1 MIFKIGIFLIAL
13 ESALHLS
20 LQEKHSSPIRES
32 WACPYGHGMRVVRDD
47 EARELTKQN
56 EKNELFLNSSELLIH
71 AKNLPQR
78 LQRLALLPWFEC
90 WLQQLRTEK
99 KSEHT
104 IRAYIV
110 AAKTFTTTSL
120 PNEEVGTWDIV
131 KEISVS
137 DLFTRCEPNNGR
149 IDSWLNT
156 IGDLRPATINARIA
170 AVTHLLKWLSYSIPE
185 WIQRPTRSRSL
196 PRTLGKTDLQK
207 VRLAATRSEDPIA
220 FPIITM
226 MLDTGLRCSE
236 ICNLDLDDVDLDDL
250 SALVI
255 GGKGEK
261 DRTVLFTNATLNA
274 LEAWRPIRNTRLKS
288 CVRKEDERS
297 LFFSSRSRRLN
308 PRSVQKLLDR
318 IADASDIP
326 RTRLSPHVLRH
337 SFATGLLERGADLVT
352 IQRLLGHANISTT
365 RVYLEIGDQTLREIY
380 HRAQSLPIIDE
391 ADKDFSI
398 ENKIENSPIVK

>member
-1 MIFKIGIFLIAL
+1 
-13 ESALHLS
+13 
-20 LQEKHSSPIRES
+20 
-32 WACPYGHGMRVVRDD
+32 MRVVRDD
-47 EARELTKQN
+47 EARELTEQN
-56 EKNELFLNSSELLIH
+56 EEKTISKVVVNSNEELNLNSAELLIH
-71 AKNLPQR
+71 TKNLPQR

-90 WLQQLRTEK
+90 WSQQLKTEK

-104 IRAYIV
+104 IRSYVV
-110 AAKTFTTTSL
+110 AAKTFTTTPL
-120 PNEEVGTWDIV
+120 PNEEIMSWNEI
-131 KEISVS
+131 KEIQVS
-137 DLFTRCEPNNGR
+137 ELFNRSNPNNGR

-170 AVTHLLKWLSYSIPE
+170 AITHLLKWMGYTIPE
-185 WIQRPTRSRSL
+185 WIQRPARSRSL
-196 PRTLGKTDLQK
+196 PRTLGKNDLQK
-207 VRLAATRSEDPIA
+207 VRLAAIRSEDPIA
-220 FPIITM
+220 FPVITM

-236 ICNLDLDDVDLDDL
+236 ICNLDLDDVDLEDL

-261 DRTVLFTNATLNA
+261 DRTVLFTNATLDA
-274 LEAWRPIRNTRLKS
+274 LDAWRPIRNARLKN
-288 CVRKEDERS
+288 CTREKDQRS

-380 HRAQSLPIIDE
+380 HRAQS
-391 ADKDFSI
+391 SI
-398 ENKIENSPIVK
+398 SIAELESENSETTEEITESAPTIK

>member
-1 MIFKIGIFLIAL
+1 
-13 ESALHLS
+13 
-20 LQEKHSSPIRES
+20 
-32 WACPYGHGMRVVRDD
+32 MRVVRDD
-47 EARELTKQN
+47 EARELTEQN
-56 EKNELFLNSSELLIH
+56 EEKTTSKVVVDSKDKLDLNSTELLIH
-71 AKNLPQR
+71 TKNLPQR

-90 WLQQLRTEK
+90 WSQQLKTEK

-104 IRAYIV
+104 IRSYAV
-110 AAKTFTTTSL
+110 AAKTFTITPL
-120 PNEEVGTWDIV
+120 PNEKISSWNEI
-131 KEISVS
+131 KEIQVS
-137 DLFTRCEPNNGR
+137 ELFRRINPDNGR

-170 AVTHLLKWLSYSIPE
+170 AITHLLKWMGYAIPE
-185 WIQRPTRSRSL
+185 WIQRPARSRTL
-196 PRTLGKTDLQK
+196 PRTLGKNDLQK
-207 VRLAATRSEDPIA
+207 VRLAAIRSEDPIA

-236 ICNLDLDDVDLDDL
+236 ICNLDLDDVDLEDL

-261 DRTVLFTNATLNA
+261 DRTVLFTNATSDA
-274 LEAWRPIRNTRLKS
+274 LDAWRPIRNARLKN
-288 CVRKEDERS
+288 CTREKDLRS

-380 HRAQSLPIIDE
+380 HRAQSSP
-391 ADKDFSI
+391 SI
-398 ENKIENSPIVK
+398 TELESEYSANNEEITESAISIK

>member
-1 MIFKIGIFLIAL
+1 
-13 ESALHLS
+13 
-20 LQEKHSSPIRES
+20 
-32 WACPYGHGMRVVRDD
+32 MRVVRDD
-47 EARELTKQN
+47 EARELTEQN
-56 EKNELFLNSSELLIH
+56 EEKTISKVVVNSNEELNLNSAELLIH
-71 AKNLPQR
+71 TKNLPQR

-90 WLQQLRTEK
+90 WSQQLKTEK

-104 IRAYIV
+104 IRSYVV
-110 AAKTFTTTSL
+110 AAKTFTTTPL
-120 PNEEVGTWDIV
+120 PNEEIMSWNEI
-131 KEISVS
+131 KEIQVS
-137 DLFTRCEPNNGR
+137 ELFNRSNPNNGR

-170 AVTHLLKWLSYSIPE
+170 AITHLLKWMGYTIPE
-185 WIQRPTRSRSL
+185 WIQRPARSRSL
-196 PRTLGKTDLQK
+196 PRTLGKNDLQK
-207 VRLAATRSEDPIA
+207 VRLAAMRSEDPIA
-220 FPIITM
+220 FPVITM

-236 ICNLDLDDVDLDDL
+236 ICNLDLDDVDLEDL

-261 DRTVLFTNATLNA
+261 DRTVLFTNATLDA
-274 LEAWRPIRNTRLKS
+274 LDAWRPIRNARLKN
-288 CVRKEDERS
+288 CTREKDQRS

-380 HRAQSLPIIDE
+380 HRAQS
-391 ADKDFSI
+391 SI
-398 ENKIENSPIVK
+398 SITELESENSETTEEITESAPTIK

>member
-1 MIFKIGIFLIAL
+1 M
-13 ESALHLS
+13 H
-20 LQEKHSSPIRES
+20 
-32 WACPYGHGMRVVRDD
+32 VVRDD

-56 EKNELFLNSSELLIH
+56 EEVENLESGKNLSIDSDLNSSELLIYT
-71 AKNLPQR
+71 KNLPQR
-78 LQRLALLPWFEC
+78 LQRLALLPWFDC

-110 AAKTFTTTSL
+110 AAKTFTITSL
-120 PNEEVGTWDIV
+120 PNEEIKKWEDIKQV
-131 KEISVS
+131 RVTDIFS
-137 DLFTRCEPNNGR
+137 RCEPNNGR
-149 IDSWLNT
+149 IDAWLNG

-170 AVTHLLKWLSYSIPE
+170 AVTHLLKWLGYTIPE
-185 WIQRPTRSRSL
+185 WIQRPSRSRSL
-196 PRTLGKTDLQK
+196 PRTLGKGDLQK

-261 DRTVLFTNATLNA
+261 DRTVLFTNATYDA
-274 LEAWRPIRNTRLKS
+274 IEAWKPIRNARLRA
-288 CVRKEDERS
+288 CTRKEDERS

-380 HRAQSLPIIDE
+380 HRAQASPTINKEDE
-391 ADKDFSI
+391 DIQTTESVI
-398 ENKIENSPIVK
+398 EESPKVR

>member
-1 MIFKIGIFLIAL
+1 
-13 ESALHLS
+13 
-20 LQEKHSSPIRES
+20 
-32 WACPYGHGMRVVRDD
+32 MRVVRDD
-47 EARELTKQN
+47 EARELTEQN
-56 EKNELFLNSSELLIH
+56 EEKTISKVVVNSNEKLNLNSAELLIH
-71 AKNLPQR
+71 TKNLPQR

-90 WLQQLRTEK
+90 WSQQLKTEK

-104 IRAYIV
+104 IRSYVV
-110 AAKTFTTTSL
+110 AAKTFTTTPL
-120 PNEEVGTWDIV
+120 PNEEIMSWNEI
-131 KEISVS
+131 KEIQVS
-137 DLFTRCEPNNGR
+137 ELFNRSNPNNGR

-170 AVTHLLKWLSYSIPE
+170 AITHLLKWMGYTIPE
-185 WIQRPTRSRSL
+185 WIQRPARSRSL
-196 PRTLGKTDLQK
+196 PRTLGKNDLKK
-207 VRLAATRSEDPIA
+207 VRLAAIRSEDPIA
-220 FPIITM
+220 FPVITM

-236 ICNLDLDDVDLDDL
+236 ICNLDLDDVDLEDL

-261 DRTVLFTNATLNA
+261 DRTVLFTNATLDA
-274 LEAWRPIRNTRLKS
+274 LDAWRPIRNARLKN
-288 CVRKEDERS
+288 CTREKDQRS

-380 HRAQSLPIIDE
+380 HRAQS
-391 ADKDFSI
+391 SI
-398 ENKIENSPIVK
+398 SIAELESENSETTEEITESAPTVK

>member
-1 MIFKIGIFLIAL
+1 
-13 ESALHLS
+13 
-20 LQEKHSSPIRES
+20 
-32 WACPYGHGMRVVRDD
+32 
-47 EARELTKQN
+47 LTKQN
-56 EKNELFLNSSELLIH
+56 EKIENSQGVKSLNDESYLNSTELLIH
-71 AKNLPQR
+71 TKNLPQR
-78 LQRLALLPWFEC
+78 LQRLALLPWFDC

-110 AAKTFTTTSL
+110 AAKTFTVTSL
-120 PNEEVGTWDIV
+120 PDEKNESWDII
-131 KEISVS
+131 KELRVS
-137 DLFTRCEPNNGR
+137 ELFTRINPNNGR

-156 IGDLRPATINARIA
+156 IGNLRPATINARIA
-170 AVTHLLKWLSYSIPE
+170 AITHILKWLGYTIPE
-185 WIQRPTRSRSL
+185 WIQRPARSRSL
-196 PRTLGKTDLQK
+196 PRTLGKSDLKK

-226 MLDTGLRCSE
+226 ILDTGLRCSE

-261 DRTVLFTNATLNA
+261 DRTVLFTNATSNA
-274 LEAWRPIRNTRLKS
+274 LEAWEPIRNARLKS
-288 CVRKEDERS
+288 CIRKDDQRS

-380 HRAQSLPIIDE
+380 HRAQSSPSIAELKSEENIASEQIQVNPQIID
-391 ADKDFSI
+391 
-398 ENKIENSPIVK
+398 

>member
-1 MIFKIGIFLIAL
+1 
-13 ESALHLS
+13 
-20 LQEKHSSPIRES
+20 
-32 WACPYGHGMRVVRDD
+32 MRVVRDD

-56 EKNELFLNSSELLIH
+56 EKIENSQGVKSLNDESYLNSTELLIH
-71 AKNLPQR
+71 TKNLPQR
-78 LQRLALLPWFEC
+78 LQRLALLPWFDC

-110 AAKTFTTTSL
+110 AAKTFTVTSL
-120 PNEEVGTWDIV
+120 PDEKNESWDII
-131 KEISVS
+131 KELRVS
-137 DLFTRCEPNNGR
+137 ELFTRINPNNGR

-156 IGDLRPATINARIA
+156 IGNLRPATINARIA
-170 AVTHLLKWLSYSIPE
+170 AITHLLKWLGYTIPE
-185 WIQRPTRSRSL
+185 WIQRPARSRSL
-196 PRTLGKTDLQK
+196 PRTLGKSDLKK

-226 MLDTGLRCSE
+226 ILDTGLRCSE

-261 DRTVLFTNATLNA
+261 DRTVLFTNATSNA
-274 LEAWRPIRNTRLKS
+274 LEAWEPIRNARLKS
-288 CVRKEDERS
+288 CIRKEDQRS

-380 HRAQSLPIIDE
+380 HRAQSSPSIAELESEENIASEQIQVNPQIID
-391 ADKDFSI
+391 
-398 ENKIENSPIVK
+398 

>member
-1 MIFKIGIFLIAL
+1 
-13 ESALHLS
+13 
-20 LQEKHSSPIRES
+20 
-32 WACPYGHGMRVVRDD
+32 MRVVRDG
-47 EARELTKQN
+47 EARELTEQN
-56 EKNELFLNSSELLIH
+56 EEKTISKVVANSNEELNLNSAELLIH
-71 AKNLPQR
+71 TKNLPQR

-90 WLQQLRTEK
+90 WSQQLKTEK

-104 IRAYIV
+104 IRSYVV
-110 AAKTFTTTSL
+110 AAKTFTTTPL
-120 PNEEVGTWDIV
+120 PNEEIMSWNEI
-131 KEISVS
+131 KEIQVS
-137 DLFTRCEPNNGR
+137 ELFNRSNPNNGR

-170 AVTHLLKWLSYSIPE
+170 AITHLLKWMGYTIPE
-185 WIQRPTRSRSL
+185 WIQRPARSRSL
-196 PRTLGKTDLQK
+196 PRTLGKNDLQK
-207 VRLAATRSEDPIA
+207 VRLAAIRSEDPIA
-220 FPIITM
+220 FPVITM

-236 ICNLDLDDVDLDDL
+236 ICNLDLDDVDLEDL

-261 DRTVLFTNATLNA
+261 DRTVLFTNATLDA
-274 LEAWRPIRNTRLKS
+274 LDAWRPIRNARLKN
-288 CVRKEDERS
+288 CTREKDQRS

-380 HRAQSLPIIDE
+380 HRAQS
-391 ADKDFSI
+391 SI
-398 ENKIENSPIVK
+398 SIAELESENSETTEEITESAPTVK

>member
-1 MIFKIGIFLIAL
+1 M
-13 ESALHLS
+13 H
-20 LQEKHSSPIRES
+20 
-32 WACPYGHGMRVVRDD
+32 VVRDE

-56 EKNELFLNSSELLIH
+56 EEEIISQIVKDSDNESNLKGAELLIH
-71 AKNLPQR
+71 TKKLPQR
-78 LQRLALLPWFEC
+78 LQRLAFLPWYEC
-90 WLQQLRTEK
+90 WIQQLKTEK

-104 IRAYIV
+104 IRSYIV
-110 AAKTFTTTSL
+110 AAKTFTTTPL
-120 PNEEVGTWDIV
+120 PNDEILSWNEV
-131 KEISVS
+131 KEIQVS
-137 DLFTRCEPNNGR
+137 ELFNRSDPNNGR
-149 IDSWLNT
+149 VDSWLNT

-170 AVTHLLKWLSYSIPE
+170 AITHLLKWMGYSIPE
-185 WIQRPTRSRSL
+185 WIQRPARSRSL
-196 PRTLGKTDLQK
+196 PRTLGKNDLQK
-207 VRLAATRSEDPIA
+207 VRLAAIRSEDPIA

-236 ICNLDLDDVDLDDL
+236 ICNLDLDDVDLEDL

-261 DRTVLFTNATLNA
+261 DRTVLFTNATLDA
-274 LEAWRPIRNTRLKS
+274 LDAWRPIRNARLKN
-288 CVRKEDERS
+288 CIREEDRRS

-380 HRAQSLPIIDE
+380 HRAQSSP
-391 ADKDFSI
+391 SI
-398 ENKIENSPIVK
+398 AEIESENAEISEEIAESFPSIK

>member
-1 MIFKIGIFLIAL
+1 
-13 ESALHLS
+13 
-20 LQEKHSSPIRES
+20 
-32 WACPYGHGMRVVRDD
+32 MRVVRDD
-47 EARELTKQN
+47 EARELTEQN
-56 EKNELFLNSSELLIH
+56 EEKTISKVVVDSKDKSDLNSAELLIH
-71 AKNLPQR
+71 TKNLPQR

-90 WLQQLRTEK
+90 WSQQLKTEK

-104 IRAYIV
+104 IRSYVV
-110 AAKTFTTTSL
+110 AAKTFTITHL
-120 PNEEVGTWDIV
+120 PNEKISSWNEI
-131 KEISVS
+131 KEIQVS
-137 DLFTRCEPNNGR
+137 ELFRRINPDNGR

-170 AVTHLLKWLSYSIPE
+170 AITHLLKWMGYAIPE
-185 WIQRPTRSRSL
+185 WIQRPARSRTL
-196 PRTLGKTDLQK
+196 PRTLGKNDLQK
-207 VRLAATRSEDPIA
+207 VRLAAIRSEDPIA

-236 ICNLDLDDVDLDDL
+236 ICNLDLDDVDLEDL

-261 DRTVLFTNATLNA
+261 DRTVLFTNATSDA
-274 LEAWRPIRNTRLKS
+274 LDAWRPIRNARLKN
-288 CVRKEDERS
+288 CTREKDLRS

-380 HRAQSLPIIDE
+380 HRAQSSP
-391 ADKDFSI
+391 SI
-398 ENKIENSPIVK
+398 AELESEYSANNEEITESALSIK

>member
-1 MIFKIGIFLIAL
+1 
-13 ESALHLS
+13 
-20 LQEKHSSPIRES
+20 
-32 WACPYGHGMRVVRDD
+32 MRVVRDE

-56 EKNELFLNSSELLIH
+56 EEKIISGIVEDSDNGSNLKGAELLIH
-71 AKNLPQR
+71 TKKLPQR
-78 LQRLALLPWFEC
+78 LQRLAFLPWYEC
-90 WLQQLRTEK
+90 WIQQLKTEK

-104 IRAYIV
+104 IRSYIV
-110 AAKTFTTTSL
+110 AAKTFTTTPL
-120 PNEEVGTWDIV
+120 PNDEILSWNEV
-131 KEISVS
+131 KEIQVS
-137 DLFTRCEPNNGR
+137 ELFNRSDPNNGR
-149 IDSWLNT
+149 VDSWLNT

-170 AVTHLLKWLSYSIPE
+170 AITHLLKWMGYSIPE
-185 WIQRPTRSRSL
+185 WIQRPARSRSL
-196 PRTLGKTDLQK
+196 PRTLGKNDLQK
-207 VRLAATRSEDPIA
+207 VRLAAIRSEDPIA

-236 ICNLDLDDVDLDDL
+236 ICNLDLDDVDLEDL

-261 DRTVLFTNATLNA
+261 DRTVLFTNATLDA
-274 LEAWRPIRNTRLKS
+274 LDAWRPIRNARLKNCS
-288 CVRKEDERS
+288 REEDRRS

-380 HRAQSLPIIDE
+380 HRAQSSP
-391 ADKDFSI
+391 SI
-398 ENKIENSPIVK
+398 AEIESENDQISEEIAESFPSIK

>member
-1 MIFKIGIFLIAL
+1 
-13 ESALHLS
+13 
-20 LQEKHSSPIRES
+20 
-32 WACPYGHGMRVVRDD
+32 MRVVRDD
-47 EARELTKQN
+47 EARELTEQN
-56 EKNELFLNSSELLIH
+56 EEKTISKVVANSNEELNLNGAELLIH
-71 AKNLPQR
+71 TKNLPQR

-90 WLQQLRTEK
+90 WSQQLKTEK

-104 IRAYIV
+104 IRSYVI
-110 AAKTFTTTSL
+110 AAKTFTTTPL
-120 PNEEVGTWDIV
+120 PNEEIMSWNEI
-131 KEISVS
+131 KEIQVS
-137 DLFTRCEPNNGR
+137 ELFNRSNPNNGR

-170 AVTHLLKWLSYSIPE
+170 AITHLLKWMGYTIPE
-185 WIQRPTRSRSL
+185 WIQRPARSRSL
-196 PRTLGKTDLQK
+196 PRTLGKNDLQK
-207 VRLAATRSEDPIA
+207 VRLAAIRSEDPIA
-220 FPIITM
+220 FPVITM

-236 ICNLDLDDVDLDDL
+236 ICNLDLDDVDLEDL

-261 DRTVLFTNATLNA
+261 DRTVLFTNATLDA
-274 LEAWRPIRNTRLKS
+274 LDAWRPIRNARLKN
-288 CVRKEDERS
+288 CTREKDQRS

-380 HRAQSLPIIDE
+380 HRAQS
-391 ADKDFSI
+391 SI
-398 ENKIENSPIVK
+398 SIAELESENSETTEEITESAPTIK

>member
-1 MIFKIGIFLIAL
+1 
-13 ESALHLS
+13 
-20 LQEKHSSPIRES
+20 
-32 WACPYGHGMRVVRDD
+32 MRVVRDD

-56 EKNELFLNSSELLIH
+56 EEKTMSEIVENSGQALNLNRTEILIH
-71 AKNLPQR
+71 TKNLPQR
-78 LQRLALLPWFEC
+78 LQRLAFLPWFEC
-90 WLQQLRTEK
+90 WIQQLRTEK

-104 IRAYIV
+104 IRSYIV
-110 AAKTFTTTSL
+110 AAKAFTTTIL
-120 PNEEVGTWDIV
+120 PNEKKTSW
-131 KEISVS
+131 KEIKNIQVTE
-137 DLFTRCEPNNGR
+137 LFNRSNPENGR
-149 IDSWLNT
+149 IDAWLNS
-156 IGDLRPATINARIA
+156 IGDLKPATINARIA
-170 AVTHLLKWLSYSIPE
+170 AVTHLLKWMGHTVPE

-196 PRTLGKTDLQK
+196 PRTLGKSDLQK
-207 VRLAATRSEDPIA
+207 VRLAAMRSEDPIA
-220 FPIITM
+220 YPIITM

-236 ICNLDLDDVDLDDL
+236 ICNLDLDDVDLEDL

-261 DRTVLFTNATLNA
+261 DRTVLFTNATLDA
-274 LEAWRPIRNTRLKS
+274 LDAWKPIRNVRLKN
-288 CVRKEDERS
+288 CLKEEDKRS

-380 HRAQSLPIIDE
+380 HRAQSSPSITELESEELEIKE
-391 ADKDFSI
+391 ERI
-398 ENKIENSPIVK
+398 ENISPSIK

>member
-1 MIFKIGIFLIAL
+1 
-13 ESALHLS
+13 
-20 LQEKHSSPIRES
+20 
-32 WACPYGHGMRVVRDD
+32 MRVVRDD
-47 EARELTKQN
+47 EARELTEQN
-56 EKNELFLNSSELLIH
+56 EEKTISKVVMNSNEKLNLNSAELLIH
-71 AKNLPQR
+71 TKNLPQR

-90 WLQQLRTEK
+90 WSQQLKTEK

-104 IRAYIV
+104 IRSYVV
-110 AAKTFTTTSL
+110 AAKTFTTTPL
-120 PNEEVGTWDIV
+120 PNEEIMSWNEI
-131 KEISVS
+131 KEIQVS
-137 DLFTRCEPNNGR
+137 ELFNRSNPNNGR

-170 AVTHLLKWLSYSIPE
+170 AITHLLKWMGYTIPE
-185 WIQRPTRSRSL
+185 WIQRPARSRSL
-196 PRTLGKTDLQK
+196 PRTLGKNDLKK
-207 VRLAATRSEDPIA
+207 VRLAAIRSEDPIA
-220 FPIITM
+220 FPVITM

-236 ICNLDLDDVDLDDL
+236 ICNLDLDDVDLEDL

-261 DRTVLFTNATLNA
+261 DRTVLFTNATLDA
-274 LEAWRPIRNTRLKS
+274 LDAWRPIRNARLKN
-288 CVRKEDERS
+288 CTREKDQRS

-380 HRAQSLPIIDE
+380 HRAQS
-391 ADKDFSI
+391 SI
-398 ENKIENSPIVK
+398 SIAELESENSETTEEITESAPTVK

>member
-1 MIFKIGIFLIAL
+1 
-13 ESALHLS
+13 
-20 LQEKHSSPIRES
+20 
-32 WACPYGHGMRVVRDD
+32 MRVVRDD

-56 EKNELFLNSSELLIH
+56 EEKIISEVIDDSNHESNLKGAELLIH
-71 AKNLPQR
+71 TKKLPQR
-78 LQRLALLPWFEC
+78 LQRLAFLPWYEC
-90 WLQQLRTEK
+90 WTQQLKTEK

-104 IRAYIV
+104 IRSYVV
-110 AAKTFTTTSL
+110 AAKTFTTTTL
-120 PNEEVGTWDIV
+120 PNEEILSWDEI
-131 KEISVS
+131 KEIQVS
-137 DLFTRCEPNNGR
+137 ELFNRSNPNNGR
-149 IDSWLNT
+149 VDSWLNT

-170 AVTHLLKWLSYSIPE
+170 AITHLLKWMGYAIPE
-185 WIQRPTRSRSL
+185 WIQRPARSRSL
-196 PRTLGKTDLQK
+196 PRTLGKNDLQK
-207 VRLAATRSEDPIA
+207 VRLAAIRSEDPIA

-236 ICNLDLDDVDLDDL
+236 ICNLDLDDVDLEDL

-261 DRTVLFTNATLNA
+261 DRTVLFTNATLDA
-274 LEAWRPIRNTRLKS
+274 LDAWRPIRNARLKN
-288 CVRKEDERS
+288 CIREEDLRS

-380 HRAQSLPIIDE
+380 HRAQSSPSIADLESDGEQITEDIAENLP
-391 ADKDFSI
+391 SI
-398 ENKIENSPIVK
+398 K

>member
-1 MIFKIGIFLIAL
+1 
-13 ESALHLS
+13 
-20 LQEKHSSPIRES
+20 
-32 WACPYGHGMRVVRDD
+32 MRVVRDG

-56 EKNELFLNSSELLIH
+56 DEKTISKVVANSNEELNLNSAELLIH
-71 AKNLPQR
+71 TKNLPQR

-90 WLQQLRTEK
+90 WSQQLKTEK

-104 IRAYIV
+104 IRSYVV
-110 AAKTFTTTSL
+110 AAKTFTTTPL
-120 PNEEVGTWDIV
+120 PNEEIMSWNEI
-131 KEISVS
+131 KEIQVS
-137 DLFTRCEPNNGR
+137 ELFNRSNPNNGR

-170 AVTHLLKWLSYSIPE
+170 AITHLLKWMGYTIPE
-185 WIQRPTRSRSL
+185 WIQRPARSRSL
-196 PRTLGKTDLQK
+196 PRTLGKNDLKK
-207 VRLAATRSEDPIA
+207 VRLAAIRSEDPIA
-220 FPIITM
+220 FPVITM

-236 ICNLDLDDVDLDDL
+236 ICNLDLDDVDLEDL

-261 DRTVLFTNATLNA
+261 DRTVLFTNATLDA
-274 LEAWRPIRNTRLKS
+274 LDAWRPIRNARLKN
-288 CVRKEDERS
+288 CTREKDQRS

-337 SFATGLLERGADLVT
+337 SSATGLLERGADLVT

-380 HRAQSLPIIDE
+380 HRAQS
-391 ADKDFSI
+391 SI
-398 ENKIENSPIVK
+398 SIAELESENSEKTEEVTESVPTVK

>member
-1 MIFKIGIFLIAL
+1 
-13 ESALHLS
+13 
-20 LQEKHSSPIRES
+20 
-32 WACPYGHGMRVVRDD
+32 MRVVRDG
-47 EARELTKQN
+47 EARELTEQN
-56 EKNELFLNSSELLIH
+56 EEKTISKVVANSNEELNLNSAELLIH
-71 AKNLPQR
+71 TKNLPQR

-90 WLQQLRTEK
+90 WSQQLKTEK

-104 IRAYIV
+104 IRSYVV
-110 AAKTFTTTSL
+110 AAKTFTTTPL
-120 PNEEVGTWDIV
+120 PNEEIMSWNEI
-131 KEISVS
+131 KEIQVS
-137 DLFTRCEPNNGR
+137 ELFNRSNPNNGR

-170 AVTHLLKWLSYSIPE
+170 AITHLLKWMGYTIPE
-185 WIQRPTRSRSL
+185 WIQRPARSRSL
-196 PRTLGKTDLQK
+196 PRTLGKNDLQK
-207 VRLAATRSEDPIA
+207 VRLAAMRSEDPIA
-220 FPIITM
+220 FPVITM

-236 ICNLDLDDVDLDDL
+236 ICNLDLDDVDLEDL

-261 DRTVLFTNATLNA
+261 DRTVLFTNATLDA
-274 LEAWRPIRNTRLKS
+274 LDAWRPIRNARLKN
-288 CVRKEDERS
+288 CTREKDQRS

-380 HRAQSLPIIDE
+380 HRAQS
-391 ADKDFSI
+391 SI
-398 ENKIENSPIVK
+398 SIAELESENSETTEEITPRLL

>member
-1 MIFKIGIFLIAL
+1 
-13 ESALHLS
+13 
-20 LQEKHSSPIRES
+20 
-32 WACPYGHGMRVVRDD
+32 MRVVRDD

-56 EKNELFLNSSELLIH
+56 EQIEDSWVSETPQNESGLTSSELLIH
-71 AKNLPQR
+71 TKNLPQR

-90 WLQQLRTEK
+90 WKQQLRTEK

-110 AAKTFTTTSL
+110 AAKTFTVTSL
-120 PNEEVGTWDIV
+120 PNEENETWDTV
-131 KEISVS
+131 QNLRVS
-137 DLFTRCEPNNGR
+137 ELFTRSNPNNGR

-156 IGDLRPATINARIA
+156 IGELRPATINARIA
-170 AVTHLLKWLSYSIPE
+170 AITHLLKWLGYTIPE
-185 WIQRPTRSRSL
+185 WIQRPSRSRSL
-196 PRTLGKTDLQK
+196 PRTLGKSDLQK

-274 LEAWRPIRNTRLKS
+274 LEAWSPIRNTRLKS
-288 CVRKEDERS
+288 CTRKDDERS

-380 HRAQSLPIIDE
+380 HRAQSSQENEKIDNDD
-391 ADKDFSI
+391 ATV
-398 ENKIENSPIVK
+398 ENKIENTPIIE

>member
-1 MIFKIGIFLIAL
+1 
-13 ESALHLS
+13 
-20 LQEKHSSPIRES
+20 
-32 WACPYGHGMRVVRDD
+32 MRVVRDD

-56 EKNELFLNSSELLIH
+56 EEKIISEVIDDSNHELNLKGAELLIH
-71 AKNLPQR
+71 TKKLPQR
-78 LQRLALLPWFEC
+78 LQRLAFLPWYEC
-90 WLQQLRTEK
+90 WTQQLKTEK

-104 IRAYIV
+104 IRSYVV
-110 AAKTFTTTSL
+110 AAKTFTTTTL
-120 PNEEVGTWDIV
+120 LNEEILSWDEI
-131 KEISVS
+131 KEIQVS
-137 DLFTRCEPNNGR
+137 ELFNRSNPNNGR
-149 IDSWLNT
+149 VDSWLNT

-170 AVTHLLKWLSYSIPE
+170 AITHLLKWMGYAIPE
-185 WIQRPTRSRSL
+185 WIQRPARSRSL
-196 PRTLGKTDLQK
+196 PRTLGKNDLQK
-207 VRLAATRSEDPIA
+207 VRLAAIRSEDPIA

-236 ICNLDLDDVDLDDL
+236 ICNLDLDDVDLEDL

-261 DRTVLFTNATLNA
+261 DRTVLFTNATLDA
-274 LEAWRPIRNTRLKS
+274 LDAWRPIRNARLKN
-288 CVRKEDERS
+288 CIREEDMRS

-380 HRAQSLPIIDE
+380 HRAQSSPSIADLESDSEQITEDIAENLP
-391 ADKDFSI
+391 SI
-398 ENKIENSPIVK
+398 K

>member
-1 MIFKIGIFLIAL
+1 
-13 ESALHLS
+13 
-20 LQEKHSSPIRES
+20 
-32 WACPYGHGMRVVRDD
+32 MRVVRDD

-56 EKNELFLNSSELLIH
+56 EKKENSQGVKSLNDESYLNSTELLIH
-71 AKNLPQR
+71 TKNLPQR
-78 LQRLALLPWFEC
+78 LQRLALLPWFDC

-110 AAKTFTTTSL
+110 AAKTFTVTSL
-120 PNEEVGTWDIV
+120 PDEKNESWDII
-131 KEISVS
+131 KELRVS
-137 DLFTRCEPNNGR
+137 ELFTRINPNNGR
-149 IDSWLNT
+149 IDSWLNK
-156 IGDLRPATINARIA
+156 IGNLRPATINARIA
-170 AVTHLLKWLSYSIPE
+170 AITHLLKWLGYTIPE
-185 WIQRPTRSRSL
+185 WIQRPARSRSL
-196 PRTLGKTDLQK
+196 PRTLGKSDLKK

-226 MLDTGLRCSE
+226 ILDTGLRCSE

-261 DRTVLFTNATLNA
+261 DRTVLFTNATSNA
-274 LEAWRPIRNTRLKS
+274 LKAWEPIRNARLKS
-288 CVRKEDERS
+288 CIRKEDQRS

-380 HRAQSLPIIDE
+380 HRAQSSPSIAELESEENINSEQIQVNLQIIE
-391 ADKDFSI
+391 
-398 ENKIENSPIVK
+398 

>member
-1 MIFKIGIFLIAL
+1 M
-13 ESALHLS
+13 
-20 LQEKHSSPIRES
+20 
-32 WACPYGHGMRVVRDD
+32 
-47 EARELTKQN
+47 
-56 EKNELFLNSSELLIH
+56 
-71 AKNLPQR
+71 
-78 LQRLALLPWFEC
+78 
-90 WLQQLRTEK
+90 
-99 KSEHT
+99 
-104 IRAYIV
+104 V
-110 AAKTFTTTSL
+110 AAKTFTTTPL
-120 PNEEVGTWDIV
+120 PNDEILSWNEV
-131 KEISVS
+131 KEIQVS
-137 DLFTRCEPNNGR
+137 ELFNRSDPNNGR
-149 IDSWLNT
+149 VDSWLNT

-170 AVTHLLKWLSYSIPE
+170 AITHLLKWMGYSIPE
-185 WIQRPTRSRSL
+185 WIQRPARSRSL
-196 PRTLGKTDLQK
+196 PRTLGKNDLQK
-207 VRLAATRSEDPIA
+207 VRLAAIRSEDPIA

-236 ICNLDLDDVDLDDL
+236 ICNLDLDDVDLEDL

-261 DRTVLFTNATLNA
+261 DRTVLFTNATLDA
-274 LEAWRPIRNTRLKS
+274 LDAWRPIRNARLKN
-288 CVRKEDERS
+288 CIREEDRRS

-380 HRAQSLPIIDE
+380 HRAQSSP
-391 ADKDFSI
+391 SI
-398 ENKIENSPIVK
+398 AEIESENAEISEEIAENFPSIK

>member
-1 MIFKIGIFLIAL
+1 
-13 ESALHLS
+13 
-20 LQEKHSSPIRES
+20 
-32 WACPYGHGMRVVRDD
+32 MRVVRDD
-47 EARELTKQN
+47 EARELTEQN
-56 EKNELFLNSSELLIH
+56 EEKTISKVVVNSNEKLNLNSAELLIH
-71 AKNLPQR
+71 TKNLPQR

-90 WLQQLRTEK
+90 WSQQLKTEK

-104 IRAYIV
+104 IRSYVV
-110 AAKTFTTTSL
+110 AAKTFTTTPL
-120 PNEEVGTWDIV
+120 PNEEIMSWNEI
-131 KEISVS
+131 KEIQVS
-137 DLFTRCEPNNGR
+137 ELFNRSNPNNGR

-170 AVTHLLKWLSYSIPE
+170 AITHLLKWMGYTIPE
-185 WIQRPTRSRSL
+185 WIQRPARSRSL
-196 PRTLGKTDLQK
+196 PRTLGKNDLQK
-207 VRLAATRSEDPIA
+207 VRLAAIRSEDPIA
-220 FPIITM
+220 FPVITM

-236 ICNLDLDDVDLDDL
+236 ICNLDLDDVDLEDL

-261 DRTVLFTNATLNA
+261 DRTVLFTNATLDA
-274 LEAWRPIRNTRLKS
+274 LDAWRPIRNARLKN
-288 CVRKEDERS
+288 CTREKDQRS

-380 HRAQSLPIIDE
+380 HRAQS
-391 ADKDFSI
+391 SI
-398 ENKIENSPIVK
+398 SIAELESENSETIEEITESAPTVK

>member
-1 MIFKIGIFLIAL
+1 
-13 ESALHLS
+13 
-20 LQEKHSSPIRES
+20 
-32 WACPYGHGMRVVRDD
+32 MRVVRDD

-56 EKNELFLNSSELLIH
+56 EEKTMSEIVENSGQTLNLNRTEILIH
-71 AKNLPQR
+71 TKNLPQR
-78 LQRLALLPWFEC
+78 LQRLAFLPWFEC
-90 WLQQLRTEK
+90 WIQQLRTEK

-104 IRAYIV
+104 IRSYIV
-110 AAKTFTTTSL
+110 AAKAFTTTIL
-120 PNEEVGTWDIV
+120 PNEKKTSW
-131 KEISVS
+131 KEIKNIQVTE
-137 DLFTRCEPNNGR
+137 LFNRSNPENGR
-149 IDSWLNT
+149 IDAWLNS
-156 IGDLRPATINARIA
+156 IGDLKPATINARIA
-170 AVTHLLKWLSYSIPE
+170 AVTHLLKWMGHTVPE

-196 PRTLGKTDLQK
+196 PRTLGKNDLQK
-207 VRLAATRSEDPIA
+207 VRLAAMRSEDPIA
-220 FPIITM
+220 YPIITM

-236 ICNLDLDDVDLDDL
+236 ICNLDLDDVDLEDL

-261 DRTVLFTNATLNA
+261 DRTVLFTNATLDA
-274 LEAWRPIRNTRLKS
+274 LDAWKPIRNARLKN
-288 CVRKEDERS
+288 CLKEEDKRS

-380 HRAQSLPIIDE
+380 HRAQSSPSITELESEELDIKE
-391 ADKDFSI
+391 ERI
-398 ENKIENSPIVK
+398 ENISPSIK

>member
-1 MIFKIGIFLIAL
+1 
-13 ESALHLS
+13 
-20 LQEKHSSPIRES
+20 
-32 WACPYGHGMRVVRDD
+32 MRVVRDD
-47 EARELTKQN
+47 EARELTEQN
-56 EKNELFLNSSELLIH
+56 EEKTISKVVVNSNEKLNLNSAELLIH
-71 AKNLPQR
+71 TKNLPQR

-90 WLQQLRTEK
+90 WSQQLKTEK

-104 IRAYIV
+104 IRSYVV
-110 AAKTFTTTSL
+110 AAKTFTTTPL
-120 PNEEVGTWDIV
+120 PNEEIMSWNEI
-131 KEISVS
+131 KEIQVS
-137 DLFTRCEPNNGR
+137 ELFNRSNPNNGR

-170 AVTHLLKWLSYSIPE
+170 AITHLLKWMGYTIPE
-185 WIQRPTRSRSL
+185 WIQRPARSRSL
-196 PRTLGKTDLQK
+196 PRTLGKNDLQK
-207 VRLAATRSEDPIA
+207 VRLAAIRSEDPIA
-220 FPIITM
+220 FPVITM

-236 ICNLDLDDVDLDDL
+236 ICNLDLDDVDLEDL

-261 DRTVLFTNATLNA
+261 DRTVLFTNATLDA
-274 LEAWRPIRNTRLKS
+274 LDAWRPIRNARLKN
-288 CVRKEDERS
+288 CTREKDQRS

-352 IQRLLGHANISTT
+352 IQRLLGHANISTA

-380 HRAQSLPIIDE
+380 HRAQS
-391 ADKDFSI
+391 SI
-398 ENKIENSPIVK
+398 SIAELESENSVTTEEITQRLL

>member
-1 MIFKIGIFLIAL
+1 
-13 ESALHLS
+13 
-20 LQEKHSSPIRES
+20 
-32 WACPYGHGMRVVRDD
+32 MRVVRDD
-47 EARELTKQN
+47 EARELTEQN
-56 EKNELFLNSSELLIH
+56 EEKTTSKVVVDSKDKLDLNSTELLIH
-71 AKNLPQR
+71 TKNLPQR

-90 WLQQLRTEK
+90 WSQQLKTEK

-104 IRAYIV
+104 IRSYAV
-110 AAKTFTTTSL
+110 AAKTFTITPL
-120 PNEEVGTWDIV
+120 PNEKISSWNEI
-131 KEISVS
+131 KEIQVS
-137 DLFTRCEPNNGR
+137 ELFRIINPDNGR

-170 AVTHLLKWLSYSIPE
+170 AITHLLKWMGYAIPE
-185 WIQRPTRSRSL
+185 WIQRPARSRTL
-196 PRTLGKTDLQK
+196 PRTLGKNDLQK
-207 VRLAATRSEDPIA
+207 VRLAAIRSEDPIA

-236 ICNLDLDDVDLDDL
+236 ICNLDLDDVDLEDL

-261 DRTVLFTNATLNA
+261 DRTVLFTNATSDA
-274 LEAWRPIRNTRLKS
+274 LDAWRPIRNARLKN
-288 CVRKEDERS
+288 CTREKDLRS

-380 HRAQSLPIIDE
+380 HRAQSSP
-391 ADKDFSI
+391 SI
-398 ENKIENSPIVK
+398 TELESEYSANNEEITESALSIK

>member
-1 MIFKIGIFLIAL
+1 
-13 ESALHLS
+13 
-20 LQEKHSSPIRES
+20 
-32 WACPYGHGMRVVRDD
+32 MRVVRDD

-56 EKNELFLNSSELLIH
+56 EKIKNSQGVKSLNDESYLNSTELLIH
-71 AKNLPQR
+71 TKNLPQR
-78 LQRLALLPWFEC
+78 LQRLALLPWFDC

-110 AAKTFTTTSL
+110 AAKTFTVTSL
-120 PNEEVGTWDIV
+120 PDEKNESWDII
-131 KEISVS
+131 KELRVS
-137 DLFTRCEPNNGR
+137 ELFTRINPNNGR

-156 IGDLRPATINARIA
+156 IGNLRPATINARIA
-170 AVTHLLKWLSYSIPE
+170 AITHLLKWLGYTIPE
-185 WIQRPTRSRSL
+185 WIQRPARSRSL
-196 PRTLGKTDLQK
+196 PRTLGKSDLKK

-226 MLDTGLRCSE
+226 ILDTGLRCSE

-261 DRTVLFTNATLNA
+261 DRTVLFTNATSNA
-274 LEAWRPIRNTRLKS
+274 LEAWEPIRNARLKS
-288 CVRKEDERS
+288 CIRKEDQRS

-380 HRAQSLPIIDE
+380 HRAQSSPSIAELESEENIASEQIQVNPQIID
-391 ADKDFSI
+391 
-398 ENKIENSPIVK
+398 

>member
-1 MIFKIGIFLIAL
+1 
-13 ESALHLS
+13 
-20 LQEKHSSPIRES
+20 
-32 WACPYGHGMRVVRDD
+32 MRVVRDD

-56 EKNELFLNSSELLIH
+56 EKIENSQGVKSLNDESYLNSTELLIH
-71 AKNLPQR
+71 TKNLPQR
-78 LQRLALLPWFEC
+78 LQRLALLPWFDC

-110 AAKTFTTTSL
+110 AAKTFTVTSL
-120 PNEEVGTWDIV
+120 PDEKNESWDII
-131 KEISVS
+131 KELRVS
-137 DLFTRCEPNNGR
+137 ELFTRINPNNGR

-156 IGDLRPATINARIA
+156 IGNLRPATINARIA
-170 AVTHLLKWLSYSIPE
+170 AITHLLKWLGYTIPE
-185 WIQRPTRSRSL
+185 WIQRPARSRSL
-196 PRTLGKTDLQK
+196 PRTLGKSDLKK

-226 MLDTGLRCSE
+226 ILDTGLRCSE

-261 DRTVLFTNATLNA
+261 DRTVLFTNATSNA
-274 LEAWRPIRNTRLKS
+274 LEAWEPIRNARLKS
-288 CVRKEDERS
+288 CIRKEDQRS

-380 HRAQSLPIIDE
+380 HRAQSTPSLAESENESI
-391 ADKDFSI
+391 I
-398 ENKIENSPIVK
+398 ENRTEKSLIIN

>member
-1 MIFKIGIFLIAL
+1 
-13 ESALHLS
+13 
-20 LQEKHSSPIRES
+20 
-32 WACPYGHGMRVVRDD
+32 MRVVRDG

-56 EKNELFLNSSELLIH
+56 DEKTISKVVANSNEELNLNSAELLIH
-71 AKNLPQR
+71 TKNLPQR

-90 WLQQLRTEK
+90 WSQQLKTEK

-104 IRAYIV
+104 IRSYVV
-110 AAKTFTTTSL
+110 AAKTFTTTPL
-120 PNEEVGTWDIV
+120 PKEEIMSWNEI
-131 KEISVS
+131 KEIQVS
-137 DLFTRCEPNNGR
+137 ELFNRSNPNNGR

-170 AVTHLLKWLSYSIPE
+170 AITHLLKWMGYTIPE
-185 WIQRPTRSRSL
+185 WIQRPARSRSL
-196 PRTLGKTDLQK
+196 PRTLGKNDLQK
-207 VRLAATRSEDPIA
+207 VRLAAMRSEDPIA
-220 FPIITM
+220 FPVITM

-236 ICNLDLDDVDLDDL
+236 ICNLDLDDVDLEDL

-261 DRTVLFTNATLNA
+261 DRTVLFTNATLDA
-274 LEAWRPIRNTRLKS
+274 LDAWRPIRNARLKN
-288 CVRKEDERS
+288 CTREKDQRS

-380 HRAQSLPIIDE
+380 HRAQS
-391 ADKDFSI
+391 SI
-398 ENKIENSPIVK
+398 SIAELESENSEKTEEVTESAPTVK

>member
-1 MIFKIGIFLIAL
+1 
-13 ESALHLS
+13 
-20 LQEKHSSPIRES
+20 
-32 WACPYGHGMRVVRDD
+32 MRVVRDG
-47 EARELTKQN
+47 EARELTEQN
-56 EKNELFLNSSELLIH
+56 EEKTISKVVANSNKELNLNSAELLIH
-71 AKNLPQR
+71 TKNLPQR

-90 WLQQLRTEK
+90 WSQQLKTEK

-104 IRAYIV
+104 IRSYVV
-110 AAKTFTTTSL
+110 AAKTFTTTPL
-120 PNEEVGTWDIV
+120 PNEEIMSWNEI
-131 KEISVS
+131 KEIQVS
-137 DLFTRCEPNNGR
+137 ELFNRSNPNNGR

-170 AVTHLLKWLSYSIPE
+170 AITHLLKWMGYTIPE
-185 WIQRPTRSRSL
+185 WIQRPARSRSL
-196 PRTLGKTDLQK
+196 PRTLGKNDLQK
-207 VRLAATRSEDPIA
+207 VRLAAMRSEDPIA
-220 FPIITM
+220 FPVITM

-236 ICNLDLDDVDLDDL
+236 ICNLDLDDVDLEDL

-261 DRTVLFTNATLNA
+261 DRTVLFTNATLDA
-274 LEAWRPIRNTRLKS
+274 LDAWRPIRNARLKN
-288 CVRKEDERS
+288 CTREKDQRS

-380 HRAQSLPIIDE
+380 HRAQSSISIAELESENSKTTEEITESPPII
-391 ADKDFSI
+391 K
-398 ENKIENSPIVK
+398 

>member
-1 MIFKIGIFLIAL
+1 
-13 ESALHLS
+13 
-20 LQEKHSSPIRES
+20 
-32 WACPYGHGMRVVRDD
+32 MRVVRDE

-56 EKNELFLNSSELLIH
+56 EEKIISRIVEDSDNGSNLKGAELLIH
-71 AKNLPQR
+71 TKKLPQR
-78 LQRLALLPWFEC
+78 LQRLAFLPWYEC
-90 WLQQLRTEK
+90 WIQQLKTEK

-104 IRAYIV
+104 IRSYIV
-110 AAKTFTTTSL
+110 AAKTFTTTPL
-120 PNEEVGTWDIV
+120 PNDEILSWNEV
-131 KEISVS
+131 KEIQVS
-137 DLFTRCEPNNGR
+137 ELFNRSDPNNGR
-149 IDSWLNT
+149 VDSWLNT

-170 AVTHLLKWLSYSIPE
+170 AITHLLKWMGYSIPE
-185 WIQRPTRSRSL
+185 WIQRPARSRSL
-196 PRTLGKTDLQK
+196 PRTLGKNDLQK
-207 VRLAATRSEDPIA
+207 VRLAAIRSEDPIA

-236 ICNLDLDDVDLDDL
+236 ICNLDLDDVDLEDL

-261 DRTVLFTNATLNA
+261 DRTVLFTNATLDA
-274 LEAWRPIRNTRLKS
+274 LDAWRPIRNARLKN
-288 CVRKEDERS
+288 CIREEDRRS

-380 HRAQSLPIIDE
+380 HRAQSSP
-391 ADKDFSI
+391 SI
-398 ENKIENSPIVK
+398 AEIESENAEISEEVAESFPSIK

>member
-1 MIFKIGIFLIAL
+1 
-13 ESALHLS
+13 
-20 LQEKHSSPIRES
+20 
-32 WACPYGHGMRVVRDD
+32 MRVVRDD

-56 EKNELFLNSSELLIH
+56 EEKIIAEVIGDSNNELNLKGAELLIH
-71 AKNLPQR
+71 TKKLPQR
-78 LQRLALLPWFEC
+78 LQRLAFLPWYEC
-90 WLQQLRTEK
+90 WTQQLKTEK

-104 IRAYIV
+104 IRSYVV
-110 AAKTFTTTSL
+110 AAKTFTTTTL
-120 PNEEVGTWDIV
+120 PNEEILSWDEI
-131 KEISVS
+131 KEIQVS
-137 DLFTRCEPNNGR
+137 ELFNRSNPNNGR
-149 IDSWLNT
+149 VDSWLNT

-170 AVTHLLKWLSYSIPE
+170 AITHLLKWMGYAIPE
-185 WIQRPTRSRSL
+185 WIQRPARSRSL
-196 PRTLGKTDLQK
+196 PRTLGKNDLQK
-207 VRLAATRSEDPIA
+207 VRLAAIRSEDPIA

-236 ICNLDLDDVDLDDL
+236 ICNLDLDDVDLEDL

-261 DRTVLFTNATLNA
+261 DRTVLFTNATLDA
-274 LEAWRPIRNTRLKS
+274 LDAWRPIRNARLKN
-288 CVRKEDERS
+288 CIREEDMRS

-380 HRAQSLPIIDE
+380 HRAQSSPSIADLESDSEQITEDIAENLP
-391 ADKDFSI
+391 SI
-398 ENKIENSPIVK
+398 K

>member
-1 MIFKIGIFLIAL
+1 
-13 ESALHLS
+13 
-20 LQEKHSSPIRES
+20 
-32 WACPYGHGMRVVRDD
+32 MRVVRDD
-47 EARELTKQN
+47 EARELTEQN
-56 EKNELFLNSSELLIH
+56 EEKTISKVVANSNEELNLNSAELLIH
-71 AKNLPQR
+71 TKNLPQR

-90 WLQQLRTEK
+90 WSQQLKTEK
-99 KSEHT
+99 KSGHT
-104 IRAYIV
+104 IRSYVV

-120 PNEEVGTWDIV
+120 PNEEIMSWNEI
-131 KEISVS
+131 KEIQVS
-137 DLFTRCEPNNGR
+137 ELFNRSNPNNGR

-170 AVTHLLKWLSYSIPE
+170 AITHLLKWMGYTIPE
-185 WIQRPTRSRSL
+185 WIQRPARSKSL
-196 PRTLGKTDLQK
+196 PRTLGKNDLQK
-207 VRLAATRSEDPIA
+207 VRLAAMRSEDPIA
-220 FPIITM
+220 FPVITM

-236 ICNLDLDDVDLDDL
+236 ICNLDLDDVDLEDL

-261 DRTVLFTNATLNA
+261 DRTVLFTNATLDA
-274 LEAWRPIRNTRLKS
+274 LDAWRPIRNARLKN
-288 CVRKEDERS
+288 CTREKDQRS

-380 HRAQSLPIIDE
+380 HRAQS
-391 ADKDFSI
+391 SI
-398 ENKIENSPIVK
+398 SIAELESENSVTTEEITQRLL

>member
-1 MIFKIGIFLIAL
+1 
-13 ESALHLS
+13 
-20 LQEKHSSPIRES
+20 
-32 WACPYGHGMRVVRDD
+32 MRVVRDD

-56 EKNELFLNSSELLIH
+56 EEKIISEVIDDSNHELNLKGAELLIH
-71 AKNLPQR
+71 TKKLPQR
-78 LQRLALLPWFEC
+78 LQRLAFLPWYEC
-90 WLQQLRTEK
+90 WTQQLKTEK

-104 IRAYIV
+104 IRSYVV
-110 AAKTFTTTSL
+110 AAKTFTTTTL
-120 PNEEVGTWDIV
+120 PNEEILSWDEI
-131 KEISVS
+131 KEIQVS
-137 DLFTRCEPNNGR
+137 ELFNRSNPNNGR
-149 IDSWLNT
+149 VDSWLNT

-170 AVTHLLKWLSYSIPE
+170 AITHLLKWMGYAIPE
-185 WIQRPTRSRSL
+185 WIQRPARSRSL
-196 PRTLGKTDLQK
+196 PRTLGKNDLQK
-207 VRLAATRSEDPIA
+207 VRLAAIRSEDPIA

-236 ICNLDLDDVDLDDL
+236 ICNLDLDDVDLEDL

-261 DRTVLFTNATLNA
+261 DRTVLFTNATLDA
-274 LEAWRPIRNTRLKS
+274 LDAWRPIRNARLKN
-288 CVRKEDERS
+288 CIREEDMRS

-380 HRAQSLPIIDE
+380 HRAQSSPSLADLESDSEQITEDIAENLP
-391 ADKDFSI
+391 SI
-398 ENKIENSPIVK
+398 K